1 MLELIYGKLFQHWR
15 ELENSSLATTKTIM
29 KLEEYLQTLPSS
41 ILSGND
47 VQLPEHSFREI
58 FEFANLSKDDVFY
71 HLGCGDG
78 KGLAIAL
85 EEFGVR
91 KVIGI
96 DIDRKKIEQANSLL
110 QEKNLDQGHV
120 ICKDVTDAIFDDA
133 TVILFWF
140 TDVLIIEKMMEKFE
154 KLKHGCKIITI
165 WGPLLGCLPDKVDF
179 PYIIN
184 QVPFKPAKDLKEQ
197 LLAIFGTNCVDFVN
211 AWEFAERYT
220 KAIGSPEAGNDR
232 FLTILQSIVIWINA
246 KNLGVACTDEIPPA
260 IKNYMGIL
268 RNFFNIEVEHL
279 LK

>member
-1 MLELIYGKLFQHWR
+1 MLELIYGKLFQLWR
-15 ELENSSLATTKTIM
+15 ELENNSLAITKALM
-29 KLEEYLQTLPSS
+29 KLEEYLETLPSS

-85 EEFGVR
+85 GEFGVR

-260 IKNYMGIL
+260 IKNYMAIL

>member
-1 MLELIYGKLFQHWR
+1 MLELIYGKLFQLWR
-15 ELENSSLATTKTIM
+15 ELENNSLAITKTIM

-96 DIDRKKIEQANSLL
+96 DIDRKKIEQSNSLL

>member
-1 MLELIYGKLFQHWR
+1 MLELIYGKLFQLWR
-15 ELENSSLATTKTIM
+15 ELENNSLAITKTKM

-91 KVIGI
+91 KAIGI
-96 DIDRKKIEQANSLL
+96 DIDRKKIEQSNSLL

-140 TDVLIIEKMMEKFE
+140 TDVLIIEKMLEKFE

-211 AWEFAERYT
+211 AWEFAEKYT

-232 FLTILQSIVIWINA
+232 FLTILQSLVIWINA

-260 IKNYMGIL
+260 IKNYMAIL

>member
-1 MLELIYGKLFQHWR
+1 MLELIYGKLFQLWR
-15 ELENSSLATTKTIM
+15 ELENNSLAITKALM
-29 KLEEYLQTLPSS
+29 KLEEYLETLPSS

-71 HLGCGDG
+71 HLGCGNG

-91 KVIGI
+91 KAIGI
-96 DIDRKKIEQANSLL
+96 DIDGKKIEQTNSLL

-184 QVPFKPAKDLKEQ
+184 QVPFKPAKDLREQ
-197 LLAIFGTNCVDFVN
+197 LLAIFGTKCVDFVN

>member
-15 ELENSSLATTKTIM
+15 ELENNSLAITKTKM

-197 LLAIFGTNCVDFVN
+197 LLAIFGTKCVDFVN

-232 FLTILQSIVIWINA
+232 FLTILQSLVIWINA

>member
-1 MLELIYGKLFQHWR
+1 MLELIYGKLFQLWR
-15 ELENSSLATTKTIM
+15 ELENNSLAITKALM
-29 KLEEYLQTLPSS
+29 KLEEYLETLPSS

-91 KVIGI
+91 KAKGI
-96 DIDRKKIEQANSLL
+96 DIDRKKIEHANSLL

-232 FLTILQSIVIWINA
+232 FLTILQSLVIWINA